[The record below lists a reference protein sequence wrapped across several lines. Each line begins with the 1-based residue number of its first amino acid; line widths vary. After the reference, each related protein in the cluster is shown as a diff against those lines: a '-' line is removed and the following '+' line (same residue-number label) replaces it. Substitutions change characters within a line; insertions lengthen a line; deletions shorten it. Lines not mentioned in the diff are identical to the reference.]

1 MLLLAVTACDN
12 ADYSKSAPFDNGVYL
27 SVAESKT
34 SETMTFNKTIIQRE
48 KSFTARLAYPAG
60 TDVTVN
66 VTVDPS
72 QVEAYNSRNN
82 TSYDIL
88 PTKHYRLESN
98 EMTIRAGKINSA
110 PLHIY
115 FENLT
120 ELEIDKAYL
129 CPVSLNSAQGV
140 GLLDGSTTYW
150 YIVKRS
156 SAITT
161 AVDLRYCYVEVPGF
175 YVPKWGTEPAGNA
188 AHLNNLKAVTF
199 EIITRIS
206 NFDEAN
212 TDISSLMGIE
222 QYFCFRAGDAGFPRQ
237 QLQMQGPDGVKFP
250 AADRAKSLN
259 AMTWYHIALV
269 YNAKEH
275 FIAYY
280 VNGQLQSQDI
290 SYGKGATVDICGTPD
305 CEFQIGRSYEDELR
319 QLNGNIAEIRIWNTC
334 RTKEE
339 IWTNMYKVEDPENE
353 ESLLAYW
360 KFNEGEGNIVKDH
373 SKHGFD
379 AVSAEPLV
387 WPTGIE
393 IPQIN
398 K

>member
-212 TDISSLMGIE
+212 PDISSRMGIE
-222 QYFCFRAGDAGFPRQ
+222 Q
-237 QLQMQGPDGVKFP
+237 
-250 AADRAKSLN
+250 
-259 AMTWYHIALV
+259 
-269 YNAKEH
+269 
-275 FIAYY
+275 
-280 VNGQLQSQDI
+280 
-290 SYGKGATVDICGTPD
+290 
-305 CEFQIGRSYEDELR
+305 
-319 QLNGNIAEIRIWNTC
+319 
-334 RTKEE
+334 
-339 IWTNMYKVEDPENE
+339 
-353 ESLLAYW
+353 
-360 KFNEGEGNIVKDH
+360 
-373 SKHGFD
+373 
-379 AVSAEPLV
+379 
-387 WPTGIE
+387 
-393 IPQIN
+393 
-398 K
+398 